1 MRYADFHTHTRYSDG
16 RGTVYEMAEAAA
28 ARGMYAIGFSD
39 HAPMIF
45 EAAWEGRAERHVDF
59 LASVSELKKQYGDSL
74 GIFAG
79 IELDVNTEAELSGLD
94 YVIEANHFI
103 KAGDEY
109 VPTDATAGHIIAAAD
124 RHFGGDIFG
133 FFRRYYEELSRAG
146 DRGPAIVGHYDVVAK
161 FNEGEC
167 MFSETDP
174 RYLDAA
180 FSCLEVLAAKDVVF
194 EINTGAIY
202 RGYRTSP
209 YPSLPILRRMKE
221 LSCRVI
227 LGSDSH
233 RTDALCH
240 GFDEALEY
248 AALAGYREIEK
259 YPPRRDTHQY

>member
-1 MRYADFHTHTRYSDG
+1 MSFADFHTHTRYSDG
-16 RGTVYEMAEAAA
+16 RGTLAEMADAAEAE
-28 ARGMYAIGFSD
+28 GMYAIGFSD
-39 HAPMIF
+39 HAPMPF
-45 EAAWEGRAERHVDF
+45 ESAWEGRAERHADF
-59 LASVSELKKQYGDSL
+59 LRSAAELKKRYEGRL
-74 GIFAG
+74 EIFTG
-79 IELDVNTEAELSGLD
+79 VELDVNTEANLSGLD

-103 KAGDEY
+103 KADGEY
-109 VPTDATAGHIIAAAD
+109 VPTDATAGHIISAAD

-133 FFRRYYEELSRAG
+133 FFRRYYEELSHAG
-146 DRGPAIVGHYDVVAK
+146 DRGPAIIGHYDVVAK

-167 MFSETDP
+167 MFSDTDP

-180 FSCLEVLAAKDVVF
+180 LSCLEVLAAKDVVF
-194 EINTGAIY
+194 EINTGAVF

-233 RTDALCH
+233 RREALCY

-248 AALAGYREIEK
+248 AALVGYREVEK
-259 YPPRRDTHQY
+259 YPPLR